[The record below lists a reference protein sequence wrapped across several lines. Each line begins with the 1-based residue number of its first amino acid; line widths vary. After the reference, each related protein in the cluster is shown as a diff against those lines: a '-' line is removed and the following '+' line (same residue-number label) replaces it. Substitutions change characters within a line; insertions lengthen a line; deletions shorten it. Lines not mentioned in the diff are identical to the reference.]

1 MIDICGISRI
11 EKDLKVGLEKLS
23 ELKEDF
29 YSDVKIPQGFDG
41 PNPELEKFLRLEDFF
56 ELAKLMLIDALER
69 NESCGAHFREEHQT
83 TEGEALR
90 NDKEFANIF
99 AWEFVNGDNPKLH
112 KENLEFQL
120 LKPTERTYK

>member
-1 MIDICGISRI
+1 
-11 EKDLKVGLEKLS
+11 
-23 ELKEDF
+23 
-29 YSDVKIPQGFDG
+29 
-41 PNPELEKFLRLEDFF
+41 
-56 ELAKLMLIDALER
+56 MLIDALER

-99 AWEFVNGDNPKLH
+99 AWEFVKGDNPKLH